1 VRHPQL
7 WKKQPGLRSIH
18 IVRHMSHHNAMRI
31 SISRRTVLIVV
42 VAGAV
47 AAGLFVLGRATAD
60 TKSARATGYR
70 AGNFAGLQTGIAQG
84 REEGRALQAGS
95 VVAADSQQP
104 VQDGFD
110 KGYAAGTADAF
121 GSFDGGWQVQVPYV
135 VSVTAGSGGVVYRFQ
150 TRDLVQPGINYY
162 LCPDGHT
169 ICQSPRH

>member
-1 VRHPQL
+1 
-7 WKKQPGLRSIH
+7 
-18 IVRHMSHHNAMRI
+18 MRI
-31 SISRRTVLIVV
+31 SISKKAVLIGLIVI
-42 VAGAV
+42 AGAAV
-47 AAGLFVLGRATAD
+47 AVGLLALGRATAD
-60 TKSARATGYR
+60 TKSARAAGYR
-70 AGNFAGLQTGIAQG
+70 SGNFDGLQAGIAQG
-84 REEGRALQAGS
+84 REEGRALQVGS

-135 VSVTAGSGGVVYRFQ
+135 VSVDHGSGGVTYRFQ

>member
-1 VRHPQL
+1 
-7 WKKQPGLRSIH
+7 
-18 IVRHMSHHNAMRI
+18 MSQDKAMRI
-31 SISRRTVLIVV
+31 SISKKVVLIVIA
-42 VAGAV
+42 AGAIAV
-47 AAGLFVLGRATAD
+47 GLFVLGRATAD
-60 TKSARATGYR
+60 AKSARAAGYKSGYG
-70 AGNFAGLQTGIAQG
+70 AGLSTGNFDGLQTGIAQG

-121 GSFDGGWQVQVPYV
+121 GSFDGGWQLQVPYV
-135 VSVTAGSGGVVYRFQ
+135 VTVNHGSGGVVYRFQ